1 MNFGTQNRGYRMLRI
16 KIKKLEKLLNY
27 KIKKNFSSVG
37 FDTAEVCGVG
47 FITTTTKDVEINW
60 EVLEFDKSNIRHVYK
75 ELCKESLNIMS
86 RNCDM
91 CIIEDTYLR
100 FFGRFPQ
107 VDVLKKLS
115 RFGGIILANAIN
127 NDIQYEIV
135 GATQARSKF
144 KISTAGYGRGNSKE
158 AVHDWLQK
166 TLGIDLEENNAC
178 DAIVLALLG
187 VCEGIDYTVKK
198 KKKKR
203 SKSK

>member
-1 MNFGTQNRGYRMLRI
+1 MLRI

-27 KIKKNFSSVG
+27 KIKKNCRSIG
-37 FDTAEVCGVG
+37 FDTAEICGIG
-47 FITTTTKDVEINW
+47 FVTTSTKDVEIDW
-60 EVLEFDKSNIRHVYK
+60 SVLAFDKSNIKNVYK
-75 ELCKESLNIMS
+75 ELTHESLALLS
-86 RNCDM
+86 QKCDI

-115 RFGGIILANAIN
+115 RFGGIILANVIN

-203 SKSK
+203 SKKK